1 MAAVSTIV
9 FFHAH
14 PDDEASQ
21 TSGTMAMA
29 TARGDR
35 VIVVFATN
43 GEHGGV
49 PDDLAP
55 GETLAQRRRREAAE
69 SARVTGAEVH
79 WLDYSDSGMT
89 GWETNSDPRCF
100 AQADVDEAATRLA
113 AVLDS
118 FDADWL
124 VTYDWHGNYG
134 HPDHVQ
140 AHRVGHRAA
149 QLAAR
154 APRVLE
160 STMNRDE
167 MRRQMQLAR
176 QMGVEGDF
184 DMDPDR
190 PMDDG
195 NPMGT
200 PEAEITWVVDVSGH
214 LGDKRAALEAHRSQV
229 SDVGMMLAMPA
240 EVFAIAFRYEYFI
253 DPTAPGGGM
262 KPGWP
267 FGSPSEQV
275 L

>member
-1 MAAVSTIV
+1 
-9 FFHAH
+9 
-14 PDDEASQ
+14 
-21 TSGTMAMA
+21 
-29 TARGDR
+29 
-35 VIVVFATN
+35 
-43 GEHGGV
+43 
-49 PDDLAP
+49 
-55 GETLAQRRRREAAE
+55 
-69 SARVTGAEVH
+69 
-79 WLDYSDSGMT
+79 
-89 GWETNSDPRCF
+89 
-100 AQADVDEAATRLA
+100 
-113 AVLDS
+113 
-118 FDADWL
+118 
-124 VTYDWHGNYG
+124 
-134 HPDHVQ
+134 
-140 AHRVGHRAA
+140 
-149 QLAAR
+149 
-154 APRVLE
+154 
-160 STMNRDE
+160 MNRDE

-200 PEAEITWVVDVSGH
+200 PEAEITWFVDVSGH

-240 EVFAIAFRYEYFI
+240 EVFAIAFRYEDFS